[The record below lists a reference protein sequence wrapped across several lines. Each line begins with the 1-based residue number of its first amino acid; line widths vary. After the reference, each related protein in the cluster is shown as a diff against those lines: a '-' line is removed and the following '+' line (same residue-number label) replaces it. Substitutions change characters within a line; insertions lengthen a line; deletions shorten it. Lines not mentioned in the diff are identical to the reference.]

1 MPRDN
6 FEKELRLL
14 NRELILMASECETL
28 IAKASRVVMKGEM
41 DLIDTVPDEYQ
52 ALLEKEN
59 SVSHLCQHLFILQQP
74 VARDCDFILTAMKMG
89 MDLKAIGDYGMQI
102 VQRMNQQWG
111 WMDVMDIE
119 GLALSSIHLVTRSI
133 DSFVQADAELAHK
146 VVASRKTIDADFQQ
160 IKDRLVQRWKRK
172 EMNEEQVIDRILIA
186 NDFCHIAHHANN
198 IGQWVLDGLRKDVQ
212 Q

>member
-41 DLIDTVPDEYQ
+41 DLIDTMPDEYQ

-119 GLALSSIHLVTRSI
+119 GLALSS
-133 DSFVQADAELAHK
+133 VQADAELAHK

>member
-41 DLIDTVPDEYQ
+41 DLIDTMPDEYQ

-74 VARDCDFILTAMKMG
+74 VARDCDFNATVNEDGNGSEGYWRLWYANCATYESTMG
-89 MDLKAIGDYGMQI
+89 LDGCNGYRRLGFIF
-102 VQRMNQQWG
+102 
-111 WMDVMDIE
+111 
-119 GLALSSIHLVTRSI
+119 
-133 DSFVQADAELAHK
+133 DSFSNK
-146 VVASRKTIDADFQQ
+146 KY
-160 IKDRLVQRWKRK
+160 
-172 EMNEEQVIDRILIA
+172 
-186 NDFCHIAHHANN
+186 
-198 IGQWVLDGLRKDVQ
+198 
-212 Q
+212 